1 MKNWQIPFRND
12 SYQMALGI
20 VQDTKERILC
30 TRDATYHGSL
40 AEHAEIVCTEENGVL
55 QICCRLLLKSDLYA
69 DRLFLRL
76 GIDCYM
82 ESYPQWDEKFFPTLI
97 RCEKNG
103 VWGALF
109 RRQANTLPLRR
120 RRRLFHGKMNMNAA

>member
-30 TRDATYHGSL
+30 TRDATYHGCL

-76 GIDCYM
+76 GYRLLYGILPAVGRKVFSDTHSVRKKRGLGVLCFAGRQTPFPCVAVAVYFM
-82 ESYPQWDEKFFPTLI
+82 EK
-97 RCEKNG
+97 
-103 VWGALF
+103 
-109 RRQANTLPLRR
+109 
-120 RRRLFHGKMNMNAA
+120 